1 MQQNRG
7 VDFILGRRC
16 LEYLQDN
23 NAKVNK
29 VILRGKELETDHI
42 VYFPNNFKANT
53 DYLRQ
58 SYYNPDMKFDTFERL
73 MIKVDMNANINK
85 VFAAGEMCCPQFFR
99 NRERIRSCSH
109 GTNINQGM
117 VVGFNIMGLGI
128 PFHYVPY
135 EDYELYGHKF
145 KDTGCMSITDR
156 IHTDGDPYSFNF
168 TTYFANKSLGVLRAA
183 GIQSTPNHMAILREA
198 IRTNVPIEPDPT
210 NPILF
215 SHIDISEIEYAIRQI
230 GKSGCYKQEIW
241 EQRYDPVYKLVLW
254 DQGRMRMGDTHYSF
268 WEHGRLTPAEKM
280 RREDQQMNSKEDALM
295 QKLSQMSQKAT
306 S

>member
-85 VFAAGEMCCPQFFR
+85 VFAAGEMCCP
-99 NRERIRSCSH
+99 
-109 GTNINQGM
+109 
-117 VVGFNIMGLGI
+117 
-128 PFHYVPY
+128 
-135 EDYELYGHKF
+135 
-145 KDTGCMSITDR
+145 
-156 IHTDGDPYSFNF
+156 
-168 TTYFANKSLGVLRAA
+168 
-183 GIQSTPNHMAILREA
+183 
-198 IRTNVPIEPDPT
+198 
-210 NPILF
+210 
-215 SHIDISEIEYAIRQI
+215 
-230 GKSGCYKQEIW
+230 
-241 EQRYDPVYKLVLW
+241 
-254 DQGRMRMGDTHYSF
+254 
-268 WEHGRLTPAEKM
+268 
-280 RREDQQMNSKEDALM
+280 
-295 QKLSQMSQKAT
+295 
-306 S
+306 